1 MQPMGPKI
9 IFLWRSHWTF
19 LNAIVLG
26 CHYSFSLFHTNFDEC
41 NYICLFWILKKS
53 IGFSLHLNFH
63 VFFVLIVS
71 LIFASFS
78 WFFHPCKYL
87 LYTSLNIFHIH
98 QIHNHIDLVI
108 VCYILA
114 HFKHIISKT
123 NILINLQ
130 KIQKLIINNGLHCCK
145 TIVLKLLPSSFT
157 KTITRWINPNFSKGY

>member
-1 MQPMGPKI
+1 LWGPWDP
-9 IFLWRSHWTF
+9 IFLIYEGPIWTF
-19 LNAIVLG
+19 LHAIVLG
-26 CHYSFSLFHTNFDEC
+26 CHYSFSLFLTNFHGC
-41 NYICLFWILKKS
+41 NYIFFSWIFKKS

-78 WFFHPCKYL
+78 WFFHPCNCL

-98 QIHNHIDLVI
+98 QIHNHINLVI

-123 NILINLQ
+123 NIFINLQ
-130 KIQKLIINNGLHCCK
+130 KIKSPLSMDC
-145 TIVLKLLPSSFT
+145 IVVKP
-157 KTITRWINPNFSKGY
+157 